1 MVNLCD
7 SPVFKNVVKVI
18 TYFKKP
24 GLVTNNMHRSRPPR
38 LGGGMEVVGVGG
50 WVSGGGLIL
59 IAKVGVGIG
68 GVVPIPLFGNVN

>member
-1 MVNLCD
+1 M
-7 SPVFKNVVKVI
+7 
-18 TYFKKP
+18 
-24 GLVTNNMHRSRPPR
+24 G
-38 LGGGMEVVGVGG
+38 GGGMEVVGGGG

>member
-24 GLVTNNMHRSRPPR
+24 GLVTCTDPDP
-38 LGGGMEVVGVGG
+38 LDWGGGG
-50 WVSGGGLIL
+50 SGGRLIL
-59 IAKVGVGIG
+59 IAKVGMGIG